1 MRNRFVKKLKRE
13 EGVTLIE
20 LLAVLSLMGMIL
32 GIISTTIFFG
42 FRSYNQVSVEN
53 KLREE
58 GDILM
63 SAIIAELYAYSPD
76 RIYAL
81 ADGTGFE
88 MYHVDNLGNQLSS
101 DKVTVWI
108 QKSAW
113 KEGQT
118 KQNTPEQYQLGI
130 ARLKELSTDPPPL
143 EPFQSTSISGKI
155 VPELSSITI
164 EGDKVGGF
172 DYYTT
177 GLIDIKLVLALGEGT
192 DRSQIELT
200 SRFGF

>member
-1 MRNRFVKKLKRE
+1 MRKRFVKAIKQE

-20 LLAVLSLMGMIL
+20 LLAVLSLMAMIL

-42 FRSYNQVSVEN
+42 FRSYNQVSIEN

-63 SAIIAELYAYSPD
+63 SAVIAELYAYSPD

-81 ADGTGFE
+81 ADGSGFE
-88 MYHVDNLGNQLSS
+88 MAHVDDQGNELPGRV
-101 DKVTVWI
+101 KVWI
-108 QKSAW
+108 QKDAW
-113 KEGQT
+113 QEGQT
-118 KQNTPEQYQLGI
+118 KQNTPEPHQLGI
-130 ARLKELSTDPPPL
+130 KRTANLDPANLP
-143 EPFQSTSISGKI
+143 EDPFQSTRISGEI
-155 VPELSSITI
+155 VPERSAITI
-164 EGDKVGGF
+164 EGDKTGGF

-177 GLIDIKLVLALGEGT
+177 GLINIKLVLALGAGT
-192 DRSQIELT
+192 DRSQIELE